1 MRLTKYDEV
10 VRWITFILIND
21 VALTDDTHIL
31 EVKLRWWTD
40 IDTLFEDWTLIK
52 LEDKLIFIIYYA
64 DIDRSCLDGG

>member
-10 VRWITFILIND
+10 VRWITLILIND

-31 EVKLRWWTD
+31 EVKLRWWTS
-40 IDTLFEDWTLIK
+40 IDTLF
-52 LEDKLIFIIYYA
+52 EDKLIFIIYYA